1 VVDSVVVDDHNVPDT
16 QGWASVAF
24 DQFPILFRETLF
36 RSIGEVENLLSE
48 GFEVPVSRGF
58 QRCLECN
65 GALQL
70 PVPNEVALGSK
81 RVDDLT
87 QEVNEV
93 PTREGVERQEFF
105 HR

>member
-1 VVDSVVVDDHNVPDT
+1 MVDSVIVDDHNVPDT
-16 QGWASVAF
+16 QGGASVAF
-24 DQFPILFRETLF
+24 DQFLIRFRQTLF

-58 QRCLECN
+58 QRRLEGD
-65 GALQL
+65 GALQI

-93 PTREGVERQEFF
+93 ATREGVERQEFF